1 MQSHLTV
8 CNPRPHSYSPMTP
21 SFKVDK
27 TFRPFRAHSVHP
39 FLPLEQTHSTD
50 SGGVSFSSG
59 SHSLGL
65 STMSSGFISFL
76 IQCCTKSN
84 VCRQL
89 HQLTLHSIILSPLLV
104 NSMQNKNLLTFNRR
118 LFTCGIATQN
128 WSKQMDIWSEI
139 TSNWR
144 HNAQRFS
151 EALALILLLKVTDTD
166 CTD

>member
-1 MQSHLTV
+1 MQSRLTV
-8 CNPRPHSYSPMTP
+8 CNPRPRSYSPMTP
-21 SFKVDK
+21 SFEVDE

-39 FLPLEQTHSTD
+39 FLPPERTLSTD

-65 STMSSGFISFL
+65 STVSSGFISFL
-76 IQCCTKSN
+76 IRRCTESN
-84 VCRQL
+84 VPRQL
-89 HQLTLHSIILSPLLV
+89 HQLTLHSIILSPLSV
-104 NSMQNKNLLTFNRR
+104 NSMQNKNLLTFNGR

-128 WSKQMDIWSEI
+128 WSKRTDIWSEI

-144 HNAQRFS
+144 RNAQRFS